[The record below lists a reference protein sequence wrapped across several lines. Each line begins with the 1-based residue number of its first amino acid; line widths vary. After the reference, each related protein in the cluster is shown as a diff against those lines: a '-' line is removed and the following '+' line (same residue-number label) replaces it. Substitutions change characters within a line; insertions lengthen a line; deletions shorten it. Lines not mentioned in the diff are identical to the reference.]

1 MARTSA
7 SVGTTEGTMLGVGPL
22 CLPALGTLAAAT
34 SETAGMGVVMVT
46 RCVGGAESWTLIYQ
60 HDREQPA
67 PQYLPTICWLVGLFI
82 YKPAPDLHSEF
93 MRPNSNGATSVPP
106 WRLSTK

>member
-22 CLPALGTLAAAT
+22 CLPALGTLPPLPQQ
-34 SETAGMGVVMVT
+34 TAGMGVVS

-67 PQYLPTICWLVGLFI
+67 PVLTNNMLASGYIYLYRPT
-82 YKPAPDLHSEF
+82 ADLHS
-93 MRPNSNGATSVPP
+93 
-106 WRLSTK
+106 